1 MQTNAIPG
9 LIIATSY
16 IPVNLFL
23 EPNHLVTDSMP
34 VNLFLE
40 PNHLVTDI
48 MLTFCGIS
56 EPSNLQ
62 GQGKYSMF

>member
-23 EPNHLVTDSMP
+23 EPNHLVTDSM
-34 VNLFLE
+34 L
-40 PNHLVTDI
+40 
-48 MLTFCGIS
+48 MFCSIS

-62 GQGKYSMF
+62 GQGKYIMF